1 MSKDKTDW
9 HTSDRM
15 DHIHAI
21 PSFGAKH
28 VPRYDNVSVA
38 GGGDEVWYC
47 KVCLAVYC
55 ELMNHHK
62 PMIMSFAGVL
72 SFLGQPSGPT
82 SV

>member
-1 MSKDKTDW
+1 VHKDKTDW

-21 PSFGAKH
+21 PSFGAKY
-28 VPRYDNVSVA
+28 VPRYDNVSVDA
-38 GGGDEVWYC
+38 GGNGEVWWC
-47 KVCLAVYC
+47 KVFVVIVGY
-55 ELMNHHK
+55 NHHM